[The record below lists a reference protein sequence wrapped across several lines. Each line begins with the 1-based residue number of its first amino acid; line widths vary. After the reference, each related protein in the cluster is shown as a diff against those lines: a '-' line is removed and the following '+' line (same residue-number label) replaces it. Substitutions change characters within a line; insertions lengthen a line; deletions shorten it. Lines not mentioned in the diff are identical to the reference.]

1 MSLDSQAAAWNLRDL
16 GLADRPVG
24 QAVRP
29 SFEVALVA
37 VSPAASSA
45 GLPVSVVVPA
55 GAEAFRQRIRGF
67 IAGSVIPLEQEAFVS
82 RVDDALRIR
91 LQDAARA
98 AGVLAPQAPAEFGG
112 GGADFLTT
120 ALLLE
125 EAGYSPLGPLAM
137 NCAAPDEGNMHLLA
151 MIGSAGQQER
161 YLRPLVAGQVRSCFA
176 MTEPP
181 PGAGSDPAALR
192 STARR
197 TGGGWV
203 LNGDK
208 HSSPARTAPGSR
220 SSWPAPR
227 GPAPRRARPCSWS
240 TRIIPAGRSGSGCA
254 PSTRAPSAGTAT
266 CGCGICSS
274 PDDAVLGEAGR
285 GFAYAQ
291 VRLVPARLT
300 HCMRWLGAA
309 QRAHDMALRRA
320 AGRELFGAPLGSLGM
335 AQQLIA
341 DNEIELAASRA
352 LLWQTVAQVA
362 QGTKGTEESSRA
374 KVFISEATG
383 RIVDRAVQLAGGAG
397 VTEES
402 VIGRIYADIRAFR
415 IYDGPSEA
423 TGPPS
428 RAGPWPGSSGPL
440 RDGADRL
447 SGHPASRAWPARVA
461 AQCARDRRVP
471 GHRAARSRSGSRQ
484 RASA

>member
-1 MSLDSQAAAWNLRDL
+1 M
-16 GLADRPVG
+16 
-24 QAVRP
+24 
-29 SFEVALVA
+29 A
-37 VSPAASSA
+37 VS
-45 GLPVSVVVPA
+45 VIIPA
-55 GAEAFRQRIRGF
+55 GGEAFQQRVLSF
-67 IAGSVIPLEQEAFVS
+67 IAESVIPVEQEAFIS
-82 RVDDALRIR
+82 GVDDGLRVR

-112 GGADFLTT
+112 GGADFPTA

-125 EAGYSPLGPLAM
+125 AAGYSPLGPLAT

-151 MIGSAGQQER
+151 MVGSAGQKER
-161 YLRPLVAGQVRSCFA
+161 YLRPLVQGQVRSCFA

-208 HSSPARTAPGSR
+208 QFITGADGAGFAIVMARAEGPGAPEGATMFLVDADNPGWQVGDR
-220 SSWPAPR
+220 MR
-227 GPAPRRARPCSWS
+227 
-240 TRIIPAGRSGSGCA
+240 TID
-254 PSTRAPSAGTAT
+254 AGTVGGHCHVRLRDLFVT
-266 CGCGICSS
+266 G
-274 PDDAVLGEAGR
+274 DAVLGEVGR

-309 QRAHDMALRRA
+309 QRAHDVALRRA
-320 AGRELFGAPLGSLGM
+320 ADRQLFGAALGSLGM

-341 DNEIELAASRA
+341 DNEIDLVASRA

-423 TGPPS
+423 
-428 RAGPWPGSSGPL
+428 
-440 RDGADRL
+440 
-447 SGHPASRAWPARVA
+447 
-461 AQCARDRRVP
+461 
-471 GHRAARSRSGSRQ
+471 HRAAIARRALARIQ
-484 RASA
+484 RASV

>member
-1 MSLDSQAAAWNLRDL
+1 VTTAA
-16 GLADRPVG
+16 
-24 QAVRP
+24 
-29 SFEVALVA
+29 ET
-37 VSPAASSA
+37 
-45 GLPVSVVVPA
+45 
-55 GAEAFRQRIRGF
+55 EAFRQRVRSF
-67 IAGSVIPLEQEAFVS
+67 IAGTVIPLEQEAFVS
-82 RVDDALRIR
+82 GVDDALRIR

-112 GGADFLTT
+112 GGAGFPAT

-125 EAGYSPLGPLAM
+125 AAGYSPLGPLAM

-151 MIGSAGQQER
+151 VVGSAEQKER
-161 YLRPLVAGQVRSCFA
+161 YLRPLVAGQTRSCFA

-181 PGAGSDPAALR
+181 PGAGSDPSALR

-197 TGGGWV
+197 QSGGWV
-203 LNGDK
+203 LNGGK
-208 HSSPARTAPGSR
+208 HFITGADGAGFAIVMARAE
-220 SSWPAPR
+220 
-227 GPAPRRARPCSWS
+227 
-240 TRIIPAGRSGSGCA
+240 
-254 PSTRAPSAGTAT
+254 SAGAADGAT
-266 CGCGICSS
+266 MFLVDADNPGWQVGRRMRTIDAGTVGGHCHVRLRDLFVAGA
-274 PDDAVLGEAGR
+274 AVLGEAGR
-285 GFAYAQ
+285 GFSYAQ

-309 QRAHDMALRRA
+309 QRAHDVALRHA
-320 AGRELFGAPLGSLGM
+320 AQRQLFGARLGSLGM

-352 LLWQTVAQVA
+352 LLGQTVAQVA

-423 TGPPS
+423 
-428 RAGPWPGSSGPL
+428 
-440 RDGADRL
+440 
-447 SGHPASRAWPARVA
+447 
-461 AQCARDRRVP
+461 
-471 GHRAARSRSGSRQ
+471 HRAAIARRALARVQ
-484 RASA
+484 PASA

>member
-1 MSLDSQAAAWNLRDL
+1 VTTAA
-16 GLADRPVG
+16 
-24 QAVRP
+24 
-29 SFEVALVA
+29 ET
-37 VSPAASSA
+37 
-45 GLPVSVVVPA
+45 
-55 GAEAFRQRIRGF
+55 EAFRQRVRDF
-67 IAGSVIPLEQEAFVS
+67 IAGSVIPLEQEAFAS
-82 RVDDALRIR
+82 GVDDALRVR

-98 AGVLAPQAPAEFGG
+98 AGVLAPQAPAQFGG
-112 GGADFLTT
+112 GGADFPAT

-125 EAGYSPLGPLAM
+125 AAGYSPLGPLAM

-151 MIGSAGQQER
+151 MVGSAEQQER
-161 YLRPLVAGQVRSCFA
+161 YLHPLVRGQIRSCFA

-181 PGAGSDPAALR
+181 PGAGSDPSALR

-197 TGGGWV
+197 QSGGWV

-208 HSSPARTAPGSR
+208 HFITGADGAGFAIVMARAQGAGAAEGAAAAAGAAVGATMFLVDADNPGWQVGSR
-220 SSWPAPR
+220 MR
-227 GPAPRRARPCSWS
+227 
-240 TRIIPAGRSGSGCA
+240 TID
-254 PSTRAPSAGTAT
+254 AGTVGGH
-266 CGCGICSS
+266 CQVRLRDLFVS
-274 PDDAVLGEAGR
+274 DDAVLGEAGR

-309 QRAHDMALRRA
+309 QRAHDVALQHA
-320 AGRELFGAPLGSLGM
+320 AHRQLFGAPLGSLGL

-352 LLWQTVAQVA
+352 LLGQTVAQVA

-374 KVFISEATG
+374 KVFISETTG

-423 TGPPS
+423 
-428 RAGPWPGSSGPL
+428 
-440 RDGADRL
+440 
-447 SGHPASRAWPARVA
+447 
-461 AQCARDRRVP
+461 
-471 GHRAARSRSGSRQ
+471 HRAAIARRALARVQ
-484 RASA
+484 RAPGRAEYAP

>member
-1 MSLDSQAAAWNLRDL
+1 
-16 GLADRPVG
+16 
-24 QAVRP
+24 
-29 SFEVALVA
+29 
-37 VSPAASSA
+37 
-45 GLPVSVVVPA
+45 
-55 GAEAFRQRIRGF
+55 
-67 IAGSVIPLEQEAFVS
+67 VIPLEQEAFVS
-82 RVDDALRIR
+82 GVDDALRVR

-98 AGVLAPQAPAEFGG
+98 AGVLAPQAPADFGG
-112 GGADFLTT
+112 GGADFPTT

-125 EAGYSPLGPLAM
+125 EAGYSPLGPLAT

-151 MIGSAGQQER
+151 MVGSAGQKER
-161 YLRPLVAGQVRSCFA
+161 YLRPLAAGQVRSSFA
-176 MTEPP
+176 MTEPA

-197 TGGGWV
+197 ADGGWV

-208 HSSPARTAPGSR
+208 HFITGADGAGFAIVMARAQEPGAPE
-220 SSWPAPR
+220 
-227 GPAPRRARPCSWS
+227 GPGAH
-240 TRIIPAGRSGSGCA
+240 GRSGPPERPGA
-254 PSTRAPSAGTAT
+254 PGGATMFLVDADNPGWQVGDRMRTIDAGTVGGHCHVRLRDLFVT
-266 CGCGICSS
+266 
-274 PDDAVLGEAGR
+274 DEAVLGEAGR

-309 QRAHDMALRRA
+309 QRAHDVALRRA
-320 AGRELFGAPLGSLGM
+320 AGRQLFGAPLGTLGL

-423 TGPPS
+423 
-428 RAGPWPGSSGPL
+428 
-440 RDGADRL
+440 
-447 SGHPASRAWPARVA
+447 
-461 AQCARDRRVP
+461 
-471 GHRAARSRSGSRQ
+471 HRAAIARRAVARIQ